1 MHMHI
6 IPLIKLSNFRERK
19 IHIAHHQTPNSFY
32 VFILLHTCWE
42 FPERAWESLC
52 FAFKE
57 QSIVKKAANLDKENN
72 KKVKSKEELSDIEM
86 EEAVDYET
94 ESESNHNCVF
104 LVIFTLNFWLL
115 ILVLHIKI
123 SQWENKNVLMNLGL
137 Y

>member
-1 MHMHI
+1 MY
-6 IPLIKLSNFRERK
+6 SFCYTRVENFLK
-19 IHIAHHQTPNSFY
+19 GPGNPF
-32 VFILLHTCWE
+32 
-42 FPERAWESLC
+42 C

-104 LVIFTLNFWLL
+104 LVIFTLNF
-115 ILVLHIKI
+115 
-123 SQWENKNVLMNLGL
+123 
-137 Y
+137 